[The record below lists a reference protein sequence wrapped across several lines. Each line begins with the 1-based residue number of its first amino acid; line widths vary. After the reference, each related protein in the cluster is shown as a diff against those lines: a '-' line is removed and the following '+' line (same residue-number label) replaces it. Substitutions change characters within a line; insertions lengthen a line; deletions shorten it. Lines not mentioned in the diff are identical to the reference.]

1 MRKWLPA
8 LVGIVVI
15 VVLVVWWRGQQAQNG
30 AQGGRGPGG
39 DMRDMP
45 VPVTVTQVQ
54 REDVPIWLD
63 GIGTVQAYNS
73 VTIRPRVDGELMSLS
88 FTEGQQVEAGAL
100 LAQIDPRAYRADL
113 DQQIALQAQAEAQ
126 LASAQGDLTR
136 YEELVKKGYVSRQQ
150 LETQRHTV
158 AEAKA
163 AVKSAAAAVQNARVQ
178 LGYTTIRSPID
189 GIAGIRQVD
198 VGNLVQASSSTGLV
212 VITQVQPISVIFT
225 LPEQALAQVHA
236 AQEAEGQVQVVAL
249 DRDNQSP
256 IANGELAAVDNQI
269 DETTGTIKLKATF
282 ANTDRRLWPGQF
294 VNVRAKVGTAT
305 QALVIPTVAVQRGP
319 DGAFVYAVRDDQT
332 VTARKIE
339 TTATDDGRSIVT
351 SGLDEGQTIVTD
363 GQYRLKEGA
372 KIVVGKP
379 EEPPKAQRQAPSERS
394 NGNP

>member
-379 EEPPKAQRQAPSERS
+379 EEPPKAQQQAPSERS

>member
-256 IANGELAAVDNQI
+256 IATGELAAVDNQI

-351 SGLDEGQTIVTD
+351 NGLDEGQTIVTD